1 MATISQINSYIVDIP
16 TIRPHKLSMTSMAV
30 QSMVIVRI
38 RDSEGREGIGEGTTI
53 GGLAYGAES
62 PESIK
67 TNIDSYITPLLKGKG
82 TDNPQVVMQDIH
94 RAIRGNSIA
103 KSAIETA
110 LLDLLGKTLNVPLS
124 TLLGGA
130 LHSHIPCLWVLA
142 SGDTQRDIDEAKTMI
157 ATGRHNTF
165 KLKIGNRSVQDDVA
179 HVAAIK
185 SALGN
190 EISIRVDVNQAW
202 TESDA
207 NLGMALLQE
216 AGVDIVE
223 QPTSAG
229 QLDSLVR
236 LADKYRIGVM
246 ADESISNIND
256 CFELAKRGFS
266 GSVALKIAKAAYGI
280 NPIVIDIDDEKLAVA
295 KEIGASEVINSSTE
309 GAAEKLLEL
318 TGGGANA
325 IVDFVGAEASV
336 NFGYNLLAR
345 GGTYVVVGLFGGQ
358 ITIPLPMQTILSKNL
373 KGSYVG
379 SYGEME
385 ELMDLVTAGKI
396 EPVEVESRDVSEVN
410 RTLQEM
416 KEGKLQGLVALTH
429 D

>member
-82 TDNPQVVMQDIH
+82 TDNPQVVMQDIQ
-94 RAIRGNSIA
+94 RAIRGNNIA

-266 GSVALKIAKAAYGI
+266 GSVALKIAKAGGPVQALKVATVCQAAGIDLYG
-280 NPIVIDIDDEKLAVA
+280 
-295 KEIGASEVINSSTE
+295 GT
-309 GAAEKLLEL
+309 LLEGSIG
-318 TGGGANA
+318 TAAA
-325 IVDFVGAEASV
+325 IHAWSTLPELQADSEM
-336 NFGYNLLAR
+336 FGPLLQR
-345 GGTYVVVGLFGGQ
+345 DD
-358 ITIPLPMQTILSKNL
+358 I
-373 KGSYVG
+373 
-379 SYGEME
+379 
-385 ELMDLVTAGKI
+385 VTA
-396 EPVEVESRDVSEVN
+396 PLNYHNFSVDVP
-410 RTLQEM
+410 RGPGLGLTLDEDKL
-416 KEGKLQGLVALTH
+416 KEYARSY
-429 D
+429 

>member
-67 TNIDSYITPLLKGKG
+67 TNIDSYITPLLEGKG

-130 LHSHIPCLWVLA
+130 LHSQIPCLWVLA

-266 GSVALKIAKAAYGI
+266 GSVALKIAKAGGPVQALKVATVCQAAGIDLYG
-280 NPIVIDIDDEKLAVA
+280 
-295 KEIGASEVINSSTE
+295 GT
-309 GAAEKLLEL
+309 LLEGSIG
-318 TGGGANA
+318 TAAA
-325 IVDFVGAEASV
+325 IHAWSTLPELQADSEMFGPLLQRDDIVTAPLNYH
-336 NFGYNLLAR
+336 NFGVDVPR
-345 GGTYVVVGLFGGQ
+345 GPGLGL
-358 ITIPLPMQTILSKNL
+358 TLDEDKL
-373 KGSYVG
+373 KEYTRSY
-379 SYGEME
+379 
-385 ELMDLVTAGKI
+385 
-396 EPVEVESRDVSEVN
+396 
-410 RTLQEM
+410 
-416 KEGKLQGLVALTH
+416 
-429 D
+429 